1 MTDTDTGNG
10 PAGNGPAGD
19 GSDPDDGGSSTGDD
33 AGATPEASG
42 DGGSDPDA
50 APSDGSDPSDT
61 DDTDTDDDTDDD
73 GGGINPYEAAYIA
86 QYHVTDVSPPPPPTR
101 EAPFVARHAG
111 ISSTAAHAI
120 DAVSHALA
128 LALAPP
134 SIPPPILTNPVKA
147 VLDMAIGDLPSAPP
161 TALQPC
167 QQTHWIEI
175 VLVDQEN
182 QPAPG
187 VAYKIVGPDGSL
199 HTGSL
204 DQNGFARVDGLPAG
218 TCQVSFPDLEDA
230 VWERQGSPGAS
241 GSSSAG

>member
-1 MTDTDTGNG
+1 MGRPGTG
-10 PAGNGPAGD
+10 PTRTTA
-19 GSDPDDGGSSTGDD
+19 
-33 AGATPEASG
+33 ATPEASG

-61 DDTDTDDDTDDD
+61 DDTDTDDDADDDD

-86 QYHVTDVSPPPPPTR
+86 EHHVTDVAPPPPPQR

-128 LALAPP
+128 LALSPP

-147 VLDMAIGDLPSAPP
+147 VLDFAIGDLPSAPP
-161 TALQPC
+161 TAFQPC

-187 VAYKIVGPDGSL
+187 VAYKIVGPDGAL
-199 HTGSL
+199 HTGAL